1 MVIDALSGSIASVT
15 NVILITVIVLLL
27 FSIIGVNLYEGR
39 FHACQGDVYDSWSRD
54 QRDFLTS
61 PPDSYSQF
69 GAIQIG
75 YLNDTHC
82 DNENWWAQRRKD
94 ARETST
100 REVTSKML
108 CRSLCA
114 TAPHTYIDHSNR
126 GWSSH
131 RRRCHARPA
140 VSRAKMLEDSQRRKG
155 HHTEGTYVQ
164 SWRRLSR
171 KRCRQ

>member
-108 CRSLCA
+108 CECMGA
-114 TAPHTYIDHSNR
+114 DWGDAVAPRFNFDNVVYAFLLLFEITT
-126 GWSSH
+126 
-131 RRRCHARPA
+131 
-140 VSRAKMLEDSQRRKG
+140 
-155 HHTEGTYVQ
+155 TEGYVC
-164 SWRRLSR
+164 SVVVI
-171 KRCRQ
+171 CDMFH